1 MAIWLSVCERE
12 IYQFESPALGMI
24 EVIRDDCND
33 NISISLN
40 MLQSYYVEYE
50 EWASKPTCMG

>member
-1 MAIWLSVCERE
+1 MAIWSLFSVCERE

-24 EVIRDDCND
+24 EVIRDDYYD

-40 MLQSYYVEYE
+40 MIKS
-50 EWASKPTCMG
+50 

>member
-24 EVIRDDCND
+24 EVIKDDCYD